1 MLRSLAVSSLL
12 SILALLGACASST
25 PANAEGVA
33 ALKVANFSK
42 GPEESLLCSGQ
53 PTPEQFRKLAE
64 NGVARVVCLRKK
76 NESGTGWEEDL
87 APHSGI
93 EFVRFV
99 VEGPKDMTEAKAREF
114 AALIGDGAPTLGA
127 CGSSNRVGA
136 MMALKAKFVDGKS
149 KEEALAIGKASGL
162 KALEPAVTEALSK

>member
-1 MLRSLAVSSLL
+1 MLRNLL
-12 SILALLGACASST
+12 FPVIALFSACTAK
-25 PANAEGVA
+25 PADADAIA

-99 VEGPKDMTEAKAREF
+99 VEGPKDLTEAKAREF
-114 AALIGDGAPTLGA
+114 AALIGDGAPTLVA

>member
-1 MLRSLAVSSLL
+1 MIRASVFRSSLL
-12 SILALLGACASST
+12 ALSLLAACAAK
-25 PANAEGVA
+25 PADAEAIA

-42 GPEESLLCSGQ
+42 GPEESLMCSGQ
-53 PTPEQFRKLAE
+53 PTPEQFQKFAAA
-64 NGVARVVCLRKK
+64 GVQRVVCLRKK
-76 NESGTGWEEDL
+76 TESGTGWEEDL

-99 VEGPKDMTEAKAREF
+99 VEGPKDLTEAKAREF
-114 AALIGDGAPTLGA
+114 ATLVDSGAPTLVA

-149 KEEALAIGKASGL
+149 KEEALAIGKAHGL

>member
-1 MLRSLAVSSLL
+1 MLRNLL
-12 SILALLGACASST
+12 FPVIALFSACTAKPT
-25 PANAEGVA
+25 A
-33 ALKVANFSK
+33 ADAIAKMKVANFSK
-42 GPEESLLCSGQ
+42 GPEASLLCSGQ

-99 VEGPKDMTEAKAREF
+99 VEGPQDMTEAKAREF
-114 AALIGDGAPTLGA
+114 AALIGDGAPTLVA